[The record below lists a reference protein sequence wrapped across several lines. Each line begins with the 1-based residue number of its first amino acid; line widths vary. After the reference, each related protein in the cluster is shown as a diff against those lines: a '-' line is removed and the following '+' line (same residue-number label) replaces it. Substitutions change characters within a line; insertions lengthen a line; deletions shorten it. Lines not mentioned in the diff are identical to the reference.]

1 MKSIN
6 GEFNLVFPFFG
17 ESNGGTID
25 LLFTLLP
32 ILFCVI
38 AIPLMSK
45 SGGSKPYQVP
55 TRESDLWFTTQ
66 NIDEAYN
73 IINKEVDSWRV
84 KAEEEDAKPKSFIS
98 KLTKRGKKG
107 PRYVVKKSIAP
118 RLITIR
124 DPVVGKIE
132 FELIDVEEG
141 GTTVKASYSS
151 VVKNRIVTFK
161 ARSPLKIPRVPI
173 GNNCTSCGKAVLR
186 EFILCP
192 YCGQKLISS

>member
-1 MKSIN
+1 LI
-6 GEFNLVFPFFG
+6 FPFFG
-17 ESNGGTID
+17 ESNGGEFD
-25 LLFTLLP
+25 LLSTLLP
-32 ILFCVI
+32 IICCVI
-38 AIPLMSK
+38 AIPLISR
-45 SGGSKPYQVP
+45 GGGRQPSQAP

-66 NIDEAYN
+66 NIDEAYET
-73 IINKEVDSWRV
+73 INKEVDSWRV

-98 KLTKRGKKG
+98 RLTRRGKKG
-107 PRYVVKKSIAP
+107 PRFVVKESIAP

-124 DPVVGKIE
+124 DPVVGTID
-132 FELIDVEEG
+132 FELIEVEEG
-141 GTTVKASYSS
+141 GATVKASYGSAA
-151 VVKNRIVTFK
+151 KNRIVYFK